1 MSSAPT
7 ASADAASA
15 DAARADAARADAPI
29 DPAILREAADWLTQL
44 HDGAAGPSEWEALE
58 CWRASS
64 PAHGRAWQRAEALMG
79 DLRELPGGALRATL
93 ERPGAR
99 RRHLLR
105 LLWLPLLPTAGW
117 LGWQQLRVDGE
128 RWRSATGEQLP
139 LTLAD
144 GTRLLLNTS
153 TEIAVDF
160 NAQARSIHLLGGEI
174 LVTSA
179 PDAAPLPRPL
189 RVLTAHGSVR
199 PIGTRFSVRRARGDD
214 YSRVVVFEGAVEVLA
229 QGPATRV
236 KAGQRLDFGAAGM
249 GQTPSHAGVA
259 DEAWTQGMVVARGMR
274 LGDLVAEL
282 DRYHPGFLR
291 CHPDVAHLRISG
303 TFPALA
309 RARSLQ
315 LLAETLPVQVRQRS
329 AYWVT
334 VEPLEAVP

>member
-1 MSSAPT
+1 MSSAHT
-7 ASADAASA
+7 TSA
-15 DAARADAARADAPI
+15 DAARADAAI

-44 HDGAAGPSEWEALE
+44 HEGAAGPREWAALE

-79 DLRELPGGALRATL
+79 DLRELPGGPLRATL

-117 LGWQQLRVDGE
+117 LGWQQMRVEGE

-179 PDAAPLPRPL
+179 PDPAPLPRPL
-189 RVLTAHGSVR
+189 RVVTAHGSVR
-199 PIGTRFSVRRARGDD
+199 PIGTRFSVRRAGRDD
-214 YSRVVVFEGAVEVLA
+214 YSRVVVFEGAVEVLG

-236 KAGQRLDFGAAGM
+236 DAGQRLDFGESAM
-249 GQTPSHAGVA
+249 GRPQSHAGLA
-259 DEAWTQGMVVARGMR
+259 DEAWTQGMVVARRMR

-291 CHPDVAHLRISG
+291 CHPDVAELRISG
-303 TFPALA
+303 SFPALA
-309 RARSLQ
+309 RERSLQ

-334 VEPLEAVP
+334 VEPIRADT

>member
-1 MSSAPT
+1 MSSAHT
-7 ASADAASA
+7 AGADT
-15 DAARADAARADAPI
+15 PI
-29 DPAILREAADWLTQL
+29 DPIILREAAEWLTQL
-44 HDGAAGPSEWEALE
+44 HGGDAGPKEWEAIE

-79 DLRELPGGALRATL
+79 DLRDLPGGPLRATL
-93 ERPGAR
+93 EKPAAR

-105 LLWLPLLPTAGW
+105 LMWLPLLPTAGW
-117 LGWQQLRVDGE
+117 LGWQQMRVDGE

-160 NAQARSIHLLGGEI
+160 NAQARTIHLLAGEI

-179 PDAAPLPRPL
+179 PDPSPVPRPL
-189 RVLTAHGSVR
+189 RVLTHDGSVR
-199 PIGTRFSVRRARGDD
+199 PIGTRFSVRRAGRDD
-214 YSRVVVFEGAVEVLA
+214 DSRVVVFEGAVEVDALGR
-229 QGPATRV
+229 QERV
-236 KAGQRLDFGAAGM
+236 KAGQRLDFGAGGM
-249 GQTPSHAGVA
+249 DQAQAHAGLT
-259 DEAWTQGMVVARGMR
+259 DEAWTQGMVVARRMR
-274 LGDLVAEL
+274 LADLVAEL

-291 CHPDVAHLRISG
+291 CHPDVANLRISG

-315 LLAETLPVQVRQRS
+315 LLAESLPVQLRERS

-334 VEPLEAVP
+334 VEPIRTTP

>member
-1 MSSAPT
+1 MS
-7 ASADAASA
+7 SA
-15 DAARADAARADAPI
+15 DAARADATI
-29 DPAILREAADWLTQL
+29 DPAILREAAEWLTQL
-44 HDGAAGPSEWEALE
+44 HGGDAGPKEWEAIE

-79 DLRELPGGALRATL
+79 DLRDLPGGPLRATL
-93 ERPGAR
+93 EKPAAR

-117 LGWQQLRVDGE
+117 LGWQQRRVDGE

-144 GTRLLLNTS
+144 GTRLLLNTA

-160 NAQARSIHLLGGEI
+160 NAQARTIGLLGGEI

-179 PDAAPLPRPL
+179 PDPSPLPRPL
-189 RVLTAHGSVR
+189 RVVTADGSVR
-199 PIGTRFSVRRARGDD
+199 PIGTRFSVRRAGSDD
-214 YSRVVVFEGAVEVLA
+214 YSRVVVFEGAVEVEG
-229 QGPATRV
+229 QGKLTRV
-236 KAGQRLDFGAAGM
+236 DAGQRLDFGASGAG
-249 GQTPSHAGVA
+249 QPQAHAGVA
-259 DEAWTQGMVVARGMR
+259 DEAWTQGMVVARRMR
-274 LGDLVAEL
+274 LADLVAEL

-291 CHPDVAHLRISG
+291 CHPDVADLRISG

-309 RARSLQ
+309 RERSLQ

-334 VEPLEAVP
+334 VEPAHAAQ

>member
-1 MSSAPT
+1 MN
-7 ASADAASA
+7 SA
-15 DAARADAARADAPI
+15 DAARTDAPI
-29 DPAILREAADWLTQL
+29 DPVILREAAEWLTQL
-44 HDGAAGPSEWEALE
+44 HGGDAGPKEWEAIE

-64 PAHGRAWQRAEALMG
+64 PAHGRAWTRAEALMG
-79 DLRELPGGALRATL
+79 DLRGLPGGPLRATL
-93 ERPGAR
+93 EKPAPR

-117 LGWQQLRVDGE
+117 LSWQQMRVDGE
-128 RWRSATGEQLP
+128 RWRSATGQQLP

-160 NAQARSIHLLGGEI
+160 TAQARTIHLLDGEI

-179 PDAAPLPRPL
+179 PDPSPLPRPL
-189 RVLTAHGSVR
+189 RVLTRDGSVR
-199 PIGTRFSVRRARGDD
+199 PIGTRFSVRRASGDAD
-214 YSRVVVFEGAVEVLA
+214 SRVVVFEGAVQVDA
-229 QGPATRV
+229 RGRRQRV
-236 KAGQRLDFGAAGM
+236 DAGQRLDFGAGGM
-249 GQTPSHAGVA
+249 DRPQDHAGLT
-259 DEAWTQGMVVARGMR
+259 DEAWTQAMVVARRMR
-274 LGDLVAEL
+274 LADLVAEL

-291 CHPDVAHLRISG
+291 CHPDVAELRISG

-315 LLAETLPVQVRQRS
+315 LLAESLPVQVRERS

-334 VEPLEAVP
+334 VEPLDAAR